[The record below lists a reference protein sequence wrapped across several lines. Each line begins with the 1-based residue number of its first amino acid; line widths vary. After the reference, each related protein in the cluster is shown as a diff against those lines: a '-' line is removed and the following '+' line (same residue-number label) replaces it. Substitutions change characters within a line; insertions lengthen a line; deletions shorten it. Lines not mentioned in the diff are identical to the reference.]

1 MADDQLQDDAL
12 LRDFFVES
20 AEMVQ
25 ALDQGLI
32 ELDSRPE
39 DSELLNRIF
48 RAIHTIK
55 GTSGFFGFDQIV
67 RVTHKA
73 EDLLNLMRNGGCRCT
88 PRTVDVLLQTV
99 DMVRSM
105 LSDLQNKQVREYAL
119 DPLLKALE
127 ECSKVTAPESQEES
141 APAPRETSSE
151 ENKAKTPGAD
161 DHVSTMRVD
170 VAKLDNL
177 VNLVGELVLERNRLA
192 QISRQAST
200 GQLDSTLLQDE
211 LSRSTSRLSLITE
224 ELQAASLKT
233 RMVPIDT
240 VFRRFPR
247 MVRDVARQLGKK
259 VDLQITGAETEL
271 DRVMVEQIADPLV
284 HLIRNSVDHGLE
296 MPEARKAAGKPE
308 AGTIALVAQP
318 EGDHII
324 ISIKDDGAGI
334 DPARVR
340 QKALEKGLISAER
353 MRTLSEREIL
363 DLIFLPGFSTRDT
376 VSDVSGRGVGMD
388 VVNSNLKKVNGTVA
402 LSSVLGQGTTVV
414 LKLPLTMAILPV
426 LFVRSGRETYGVPMR
441 AVVETLRSSAT
452 QFHWVESGEVLSLR
466 DRNLPVLRLSS
477 LLDVE
482 AAASSKAVSKVVI
495 LAVGARQ
502 YALAVDDL
510 VGKEETIIKPLNAFF
525 GRCEGIAGT
534 TISGDGSVRL
544 ILDPQA
550 LMELAEQQDHKAEV
564 SYAN

>member
-1 MADDQLQDDAL
+1 
-12 LRDFFVES
+12 
-20 AEMVQ
+20 
-25 ALDQGLI
+25 
-32 ELDSRPE
+32 
-39 DSELLNRIF
+39 
-48 RAIHTIK
+48 
-55 GTSGFFGFDQIV
+55 
-67 RVTHKA
+67 
-73 EDLLNLMRNGGCRCT
+73 
-88 PRTVDVLLQTV
+88 
-99 DMVRSM
+99 
-105 LSDLQNKQVREYAL
+105 
-119 DPLLKALE
+119 
-127 ECSKVTAPESQEES
+127 
-141 APAPRETSSE
+141 
-151 ENKAKTPGAD
+151 
-161 DHVSTMRVD
+161 
-170 VAKLDNL
+170 
-177 VNLVGELVLERNRLA
+177 
-192 QISRQAST
+192 
-200 GQLDSTLLQDE
+200 
-211 LSRSTSRLSLITE
+211 
-224 ELQAASLKT
+224 
-233 RMVPIDT
+233 
-240 VFRRFPR
+240 
-247 MVRDVARQLGKK
+247 
-259 VDLQITGAETEL
+259 
-271 DRVMVEQIADPLV
+271 MVEQIADPLV

-334 DPARVR
+334 DPALVR

>member
-20 AEMVQ
+20 GEMVQ

-73 EDLLNLMRNGGCRCT
+73 EDLLNLLRNGACHCT
-88 PRTVDVLLQTV
+88 QRTVDVLLQAV
-99 DMVRSM
+99 DVVRTM
-105 LSDLQNKQVREYAL
+105 LSDLQNKQAREYAL
-119 DPLLKALE
+119 EPLLKALE
-127 ECSKVTAPESQEES
+127 ECSKSTVPEQEPVAFPAPENNAEELKSKTIS
-141 APAPRETSSE
+141 ADE
-151 ENKAKTPGAD
+151 
-161 DHVSTMRVD
+161 HVSTMRVD
-170 VAKLDNL
+170 IAKLDNL

-192 QISRQAST
+192 QISRQAGT
-200 GQLDSTLLQDE
+200 GELDSALLQDE
-211 LSRSTSRLSLITE
+211 LTRSTSRLSLITE
-224 ELQAASLKT
+224 ELQSASLKT

-247 MVRDVARQLGKK
+247 MVRDLARQLGKK

-284 HLIRNSVDHGLE
+284 HLIRNSIDHGLE
-296 MPEARKAAGKPE
+296 MPEARQAAGKPE
-308 AGTIALVAQP
+308 TGTIAIAAQP

-334 DPARVR
+334 DAARVR
-340 QKALEKGLISAER
+340 QKALEKGLVSAER
-353 MRTLSEREIL
+353 MRSLSEREIL
-363 DLIFLPGFSTRDT
+363 DLIFLPGFSTRDSA
-376 VSDVSGRGVGMD
+376 SDVSGRGVGMD
-388 VVNSNLKKVNGTVA
+388 VVNSNLKKVNGTVD
-402 LSSVLGQGTTVV
+402 LHSVLRQGTTVV

-426 LFVRSGRETYGVPMR
+426 LFVRSGCEIYGVPMR
-441 AVVETLRSSAT
+441 AVVETLRSTNT
-452 QFHWVESGEVLSLR
+452 QFHWVEGGEVLSLR
-466 DRNLPVLRLSS
+466 DRNLPVLRLQS
-477 LLDVE
+477 LLNVP
-482 AAASSKAVSKVVI
+482 ATASSAAPVSKVVI
-495 LAVGARQ
+495 LAVGVRQ
-502 YALAVDDL
+502 YAVAVDDL
-510 VGKEETIIKPLNAFF
+510 VGKEETIIKPLNSFF

-550 LMELAEQQDHKAEV
+550 LLELAREEKKAEV